1 MIWGKGRVPNPLF
14 YCSLGSCLPPL
25 GRLSFV
31 NCPTIAEQ
39 ETQFRNALTHTT
51 KNKIQAFSTPQRCKH
66 FFKQTKSCNFL
77 YFNTLQYPLFC
88 NAKAPVLHA
97 KSAYIATQNRHY
109 CNAKQVTFGFSMY
122 FLYKLNTF
130 FAPSTQILSTY
141 RKGENRH
148 CWRKT
153 YVINRLFC
161 RIVLVFWNSKNHA
174 IDTCA
179 IGFYKLKRC
188 EMRFH

>member
-1 MIWGKGRVPNPLF
+1 MH
-14 YCSLGSCLPPL
+14 LPIP
-25 GRLSFV
+25 R
-31 NCPTIAEQ
+31 
-39 ETQFRNALTHTT
+39 
-51 KNKIQAFSTPQRCKH
+51 K
-66 FFKQTKSCNFL
+66 TKSKYFQHRNDVNIFSNRLNRVTFYISTLCNTHCFAM
-77 YFNTLQYPLFC
+77 QKRLFC
-88 NAKAPVLHA
+88 TPKVPILQR
-97 KSAYIATQNRHY
+97 KTGTIATQNRHY
-109 CNAKQVTFGFSMY
+109 CNAKQFTFGFSMY